1 MNSSMEIS
9 KTEISKTSKIIIPG
23 AAGLVG
29 QNLIVFLKKAGYS
42 NLLAID
48 KHKHN
53 TKMLAELHPDITVI
67 EADLADKGE
76 WQESLENADM
86 IIMLQAQIGGL
97 TLEPF
102 IRNNVTST
110 ENIIHSAKQ
119 YNVPYIVHISSSV
132 LESEADDFYTQTKEE
147 QENLVINSGIAHC
160 ILRPTLMFGWFDRKH
175 LGWLSR
181 FMAMIPVFPIPSH
194 GRFMRQPL
202 YVGDFCNMIIS
213 SMHKQPQNEVYNITG
228 REKIDYVDIIKGIK
242 KTLGLRTWIL
252 HIPYWLFWTLL
263 KLYAIF
269 DRDPPFTT
277 SQLQALVI
285 KEEFEL
291 IPWWDIFEIKPTPFD
306 QALKETYLDETYS
319 KYVLKF

>member
-1 MNSSMEIS
+1 MNAFVDVT
-9 KTEISKTSKIIIPG
+9 KDSKIILPG

-29 QNLIVFLKKAGYS
+29 QNLIVFLKKAGYT
-42 NLLAID
+42 NLVAID

-53 TKMLAELHPDITVI
+53 TTMLAELHPDITVI
-67 EADLADKGE
+67 EADLAEDGE
-76 WQESLENADM
+76 WQNSLQDAQV

-97 TLEPF
+97 TIEPF
-102 IRNNVTST
+102 IRNNVTAT
-110 ENIIHSAKQ
+110 EKVLASAKQ

-132 LESEADDFYTQTKEE
+132 LESEADDFYTQTKET
-147 QENLVINSGIAHC
+147 QEKLVIDSGIHYC

-181 FMAMIPVFPIPSH
+181 FMAKVPVFPIPSH

-202 YVGDFCNMIIS
+202 YVGDFCNIIIS
-213 SMHKQPQNEVYNITG
+213 AMHKQPRNEIFNITG
-228 REKIDYVDIIKGIK
+228 REKIDYVDIIKAIK
-242 KTLGLRTWIL
+242 KTLGLHTLIL

-263 KLYAIF
+263 KIYAIF

-277 SQLQALVI
+277 SQLKALVI

-291 IPWWDIFEIKPTPFD
+291 IPWWEIFEIDSTAFD
-306 QALKETYLDETYS
+306 DALKETYLDETYS
-319 KYVLKF
+319 KYVLHF

>member
-1 MNSSMEIS
+1 MNSIVEIS
-9 KTEISKTSKIIIPG
+9 KNSKIIIPG

-29 QNLIVFLKKAGYS
+29 QNLIVFLKKAGYT
-42 NLLAID
+42 NLVAID
-48 KHKHN
+48 KHKYN
-53 TKMLAELHPDITVI
+53 TKMLAQLHPDITVI
-67 EADLADKGE
+67 EADLADEGE
-76 WQESLENADM
+76 WQSSLENADM

-97 TLEPF
+97 TIEPF
-102 IRNNVTST
+102 IRNNVIST
-110 ENIIHSAKQ
+110 KNIIHSAKQ

-181 FMAMIPVFPIPSH
+181 FMKKIPVFPIPSH

-213 SMHKQPQNEVYNITG
+213 AMHKQPQNEVYNITG
-228 REKIDYVDIIKGIK
+228 REKIDYVDIIKGTK

-263 KLYAIF
+263 KIYAIF

-291 IPWWDIFEIKPTPFD
+291 IPWWEIFEIEPTPFD
-306 QALKETYLDETYS
+306 EALKETYLDETYS

>member
-1 MNSSMEIS
+1 MKQFINIS
-9 KTEISKTSKIIIPG
+9 KDSKIVIPG

-29 QNLIVFLKKAGYS
+29 QNLIVFLKKSGYN
-42 NLLAID
+42 NLVAID

-53 TKMLAELHPDITVI
+53 TKMLAELHPDISVI
-67 EADLADKGE
+67 EADLADDGD
-76 WQESLENADM
+76 WQSSLKDANM

-97 TLEPF
+97 TIEPF

-110 ENIIHSAKQ
+110 EKVIKAAQK
-119 YNVPYIVHISSSV
+119 YNLPYIVHISSSV
-132 LESEADDFYTQTKEE
+132 LESEADDFYTQTKEQ
-147 QENLVINSGIAHC
+147 QENLIINSGIAHC

-181 FMAMIPVFPIPSH
+181 FMAKIPVFPIPSH

-202 YVGDFCNMIIS
+202 YVGDFCNIIIS
-213 SMHKQPQNEVYNITG
+213 AMHKQPENEIYNITG

-242 KTLGLRTWIL
+242 NTLGLRTWIM
-252 HIPYWLFWTLL
+252 HIPYWFFWFLL

-277 SQLQALVI
+277 SQLKALI
-285 KEEFEL
+285 IHEEFEL
-291 IPWWDIFEIKPTPFD
+291 IPWWEIFEIDSTPLD
-306 QALKETYLDETYS
+306 VALKETYLDKTYS
-319 KYVLKF
+319 KYVLDF

>member
-1 MNSSMEIS
+1 MNSPVQIS
-9 KTEISKTSKIIIPG
+9 KSSKIIIPG

-29 QNLIVFLKKAGYS
+29 QNLIVFLLKAGYS
-42 NLLAID
+42 NLVAID

-53 TKMLAELHPDITVI
+53 TQMLAELHPGITVI
-67 EADLADKGE
+67 EADLAEDGD
-76 WQESLENADM
+76 WQASLEGSDM

-97 TLEPF
+97 TIEPF

-110 ENIIHSAKQ
+110 EKVLHAAKKYQ
-119 YNVPYIVHISSSV
+119 TPYIVHISSSV
-132 LESEADDFYTQTKEE
+132 LESEADDFYTKTKEE
-147 QENLVINSGIAHC
+147 QENLIINSGIAYC

-181 FMAMIPVFPIPSH
+181 FMAKIPVFPIPSH

-213 SMHKQPQNEVYNITG
+213 AMHKQPKNEVYNITG
-228 REKIDYVDIIKGIK
+228 REKIDYVDIIQGIK
-242 KTLGLRTWIL
+242 KTLGLRTWIV
-252 HIPYWLFWTLL
+252 HIPYWLFWSLL
-263 KLYAIF
+263 KIYAIF

-291 IPWWDIFEIKPTPFD
+291 IPWWNIFDIEPTSFEE
-306 QALKETYLDETYS
+306 ALKETYLDETYS

>member
-1 MNSSMEIS
+1 MTSFVEIT
-9 KTEISKTSKIIIPG
+9 KDSKIVLPG

-29 QNLIVFLKKAGYS
+29 QNLIVFLKKAGYT
-42 NLLAID
+42 NLVAID

-53 TKMLAELHPDITVI
+53 TTMLAELHPDITVI
-67 EADLADKGE
+67 EADLAEDGE
-76 WQESLENADM
+76 WQNSLQDAQV

-97 TLEPF
+97 TIEPF

-110 ENIIHSAKQ
+110 EKVLASAKQ

-132 LESEADDFYTQTKEE
+132 LESEADDFYTQTKET
-147 QENLVINSGIAHC
+147 QEKLVIDSGIHYC

-181 FMAMIPVFPIPSH
+181 FMAKVPVFPIPSH

-202 YVGDFCNMIIS
+202 YVGDFCNIIIS
-213 SMHKQPQNEVYNITG
+213 AMHKQPRNEIFNITG
-228 REKIDYVDIIKGIK
+228 REKIDYVDIIKAIK
-242 KTLGLRTWIL
+242 KTLGLHTLIL

-263 KLYAIF
+263 KIYAIF

-277 SQLQALVI
+277 SQLKALVI

-291 IPWWDIFEIKPTPFD
+291 IPWWEIFEIDPTSFD
-306 QALKETYLDETYS
+306 DALKETYLDETYS
-319 KYVLKF
+319 KYVLHF

>member
-1 MNSSMEIS
+1 MNSFVEIN
-9 KTEISKTSKIIIPG
+9 KNSKIFLPG

-42 NLLAID
+42 NLVAID

-67 EADLADKGE
+67 EADLAEDGE
-76 WQESLENADM
+76 WQSSLQDTDI

-97 TLEPF
+97 TIEPF
-102 IRNNVTST
+102 IRNNITST
-110 ENIIHSAKQ
+110 NKVIHYAKQ
-119 YNVPYIVHISSSV
+119 YKVPYIIHISSSV
-132 LESEADDFYTQTKEE
+132 LESEADDFYTQTKEQ
-147 QENLVINSGIAHC
+147 QENLIINCGIPYC

-181 FMAMIPVFPIPSH
+181 FMAKIPIFPIPSH

-202 YVGDFCNMIIS
+202 YVGDFCNIIIS
-213 SMHKQPQNEVYNITG
+213 AMHKQPSNEIFNITG

-242 KTLGLRTWIL
+242 KTLGLTTWII
-252 HIPYWLFWTLL
+252 HIPYSLFWMLL
-263 KLYAIF
+263 KIYALF

-277 SQLQALVI
+277 SQLQALI
-285 KEEFEL
+285 IHEEFEL
-291 IPWWDIFEIKPTPFD
+291 IPWWDIFEIESTPLD
-306 QALKETYLDETYS
+306 KALKETYLDETYS
-319 KYVLKF
+319 KYVLHF